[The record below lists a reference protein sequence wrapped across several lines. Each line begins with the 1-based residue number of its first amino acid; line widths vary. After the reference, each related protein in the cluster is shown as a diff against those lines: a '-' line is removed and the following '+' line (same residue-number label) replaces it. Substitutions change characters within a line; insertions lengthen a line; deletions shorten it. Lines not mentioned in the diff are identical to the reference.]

1 MIENDS
7 KSDEK
12 EEEMSFSD
20 LLDESYK
27 APVKLKPGDKTSAI
41 IFKITDEWIFLD
53 LGGKSEGCLARSE
66 LADENNEI
74 AVSGGDSLEVFFL
87 SEANGEMVFTTK
99 IGKGSADKSQLEEA
113 YRNRIPVEGSVEKE
127 IKGGFSIKLSG
138 SVQAFCPYS
147 QMGLRRVENA
157 EQYVGQ
163 LLSFMITEFSEKGR
177 NIVLSNRA
185 VLAEEQEKK
194 KELLKETLKE
204 GSTING
210 TVVSIRAFGAFIDI
224 DGADGLIPIS
234 EIGWGRV
241 ENAEQYVGQLLSFMI
256 TEFGEKGRNIVL
268 SNRAVLA
275 EEQEK
280 KKELLKGT
288 LKEGSTINGTVTSI
302 RAFGA
307 FIDIDGAEGL
317 IPISEIGW
325 GRVEN
330 INDYLYVG
338 QEVEV
343 EIMKLD
349 WENNKLSFSLKAKQP
364 DPWESSGFKYS
375 DGSIH
380 PGIVSRLA
388 KFGAFITLEPG
399 IDGLLH
405 ISRIGGGKRINHPGD
420 VLKAGQEIGVKVE
433 KLDLENK
440 KISLIMDG
448 DEAVLEEKENFVAD
462 KDMKGVSG
470 INGKSAESFGTLGD
484 LLKSKLNKK
493 NK

>member
-1 MIENDS
+1 MQ
-7 KSDEK
+7 EK
-12 EEEMSFSD
+12 ESKTNGQNEEMSFSD

-27 APVKLKPGDKTSAI
+27 APVKLKPGDKTAAI

-53 LGGKSEGCLARSE
+53 LGGKSEGCLARVE
-66 LADENNEI
+66 LADENNAI
-74 AVSGGDSLEVFFL
+74 VVSEGDSLEVFFL
-87 SEANGEMVFTTK
+87 SQNNGEMIFTTK
-99 IGKGSADKSQLEEA
+99 LGKGSVDKSQLEDA

-163 LLSFMITEFSEKGR
+163 LFSFMITEFSEKGR

-185 VLAEEQEKK
+185 VLAEEQK
-194 KELLKETLKE
+194 
-204 GSTING
+204 
-210 TVVSIRAFGAFIDI
+210 
-224 DGADGLIPIS
+224 
-234 EIGWGRV
+234 
-241 ENAEQYVGQLLSFMI
+241 
-256 TEFGEKGRNIVL
+256 
-268 SNRAVLA
+268 
-275 EEQEK
+275 K

-288 LKEGSTINGTVTSI
+288 LKEGSTINGTVISI

-330 INDYLYVG
+330 INDYLSVG

-349 WENNKLSFSLKAKQP
+349 WGNSKLSFSLKAKQP
-364 DPWESSGFKYS
+364 DPWEGSGFKYS

-380 PGIVSRLA
+380 TGQVSRLA
-388 KFGAFITLEPG
+388 KFGVFVTLEPG

-448 DEAVLEEKENFVAD
+448 DESVLEGKENFAAG
-462 KDMKGVSG
+462 KDIKGVSG
-470 INGKSAESFGTLGD
+470 INGQSTESFGTLGD
-484 LLKSKLNKK
+484 ILKSKLDKMKK
-493 NK
+493 

>member
-1 MIENDS
+1 MQ
-7 KSDEK
+7 EK
-12 EEEMSFSD
+12 ESKTNGQNEEMSFSD

-27 APVKLKPGDKTSAI
+27 APVKLKPGDKTAAI

-53 LGGKSEGCLARSE
+53 LGGKSEGCLARVE
-66 LADENNEI
+66 LADENNAI
-74 AVSGGDSLEVFFL
+74 VVSEGDSLEVFFL
-87 SEANGEMVFTTK
+87 SQNNGEMIFTTK
-99 IGKGSADKSQLEEA
+99 LGKGSVDKSQLEDA

-177 NIVLSNRA
+177 NVVLSNRA
-185 VLAEEQEKK
+185 VLAEEQKKK
-194 KELLKETLKE
+194 KE
-204 GSTING
+204 
-210 TVVSIRAFGAFIDI
+210 F
-224 DGADGLIPIS
+224 
-234 EIGWGRV
+234 
-241 ENAEQYVGQLLSFMI
+241 
-256 TEFGEKGRNIVL
+256 
-268 SNRAVLA
+268 
-275 EEQEK
+275 
-280 KKELLKGT
+280 LKGT
-288 LKEGSTINGTVTSI
+288 LKEGSNINGTVISI

-330 INDYLYVG
+330 INDYLSVG

-349 WENNKLSFSLKAKQP
+349 WGNSKLSFSLKAKQP
-364 DPWESSGFKYS
+364 DPWEGSGFKYS

-380 PGIVSRLA
+380 TGQVSRLA
-388 KFGAFITLEPG
+388 KFGAFVTLEPG

-448 DEAVLEEKENFVAD
+448 DESVLEEKENFAAG
-462 KDMKGVSG
+462 KDIKGVSG
-470 INGKSAESFGTLGD
+470 INGQSTESFGTLGD
-484 LLKSKLNKK
+484 ILKSKLDKMKK
-493 NK
+493 

>member
-99 IGKGSADKSQLEEA
+99 LGKGSADKSQLEDA

-157 EQYVGQ
+157 EQYIGE

-185 VLAEEQEKK
+185 VLVAEQKIKK
-194 KELLKETLKE
+194 DALKETLKE
-204 GSTING
+204 GM
-210 TVVSIRAFGAFIDI
+210 TV
-224 DGADGLIPIS
+224 
-234 EIGWGRV
+234 
-241 ENAEQYVGQLLSFMI
+241 
-256 TEFGEKGRNIVL
+256 T
-268 SNRAVLA
+268 
-275 EEQEK
+275 
-280 KKELLKGT
+280 
-288 LKEGSTINGTVTSI
+288 GTVTSV
-302 RAFGA
+302 RDFGA

-317 IPISEIGW
+317 VPISEIGW

-330 INDYLYVG
+330 INEYITVG
-338 QEVEV
+338 QQVEVEV
-343 EIMKLD
+343 MKLD
-349 WENNKLSFSLKAKQP
+349 WENNRLSFSLKAKQP
-364 DPWESSGFKYS
+364 DPWDGVAMKYT

-380 PGIVSRLA
+380 TGKVSRLA
-388 KFGAFITLEPG
+388 KFGAFITLESG

-405 ISRIGGGKRINHPGD
+405 ISRISGGKRINHPGD
-420 VLKAGQEIGVKVE
+420 VLKAGQDIVVKVE
-433 KLDLENK
+433 KLDLESK
-440 KISLIMDG
+440 RISLVMDAA
-448 DEAVLEEKENFVAD
+448 DSEADEKESLEAYKQINDNSDF
-462 KDMKGVSG
+462 
-470 INGKSAESFGTLGD
+470 NGKNSESFGTLGD
-484 LLKSKLNKK
+484 ILKSKLNKMK
-493 NK
+493 K